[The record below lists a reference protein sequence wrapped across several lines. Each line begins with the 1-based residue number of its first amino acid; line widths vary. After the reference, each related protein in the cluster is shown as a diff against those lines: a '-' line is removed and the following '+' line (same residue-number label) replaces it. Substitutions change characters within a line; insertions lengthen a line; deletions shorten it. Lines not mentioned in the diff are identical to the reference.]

1 MPAVEVKVPMNREVA
16 NATGAIA
23 DDPLFEKSGNDP
35 AAEISQTDQVS
46 KRVRKKAEKLQ
57 RIKDAALALFLTK
70 GFDDATTREIAK
82 IAGVALGTLFNYAE
96 NKRDLLFL
104 ICNDEL
110 EATVVEAEQG
120 IDPALSFL
128 DNVLSI
134 AEYHFVHFARR
145 PEISRYALREMYFYS
160 AGKQVGRFKNSR
172 DNLVTLFRRV
182 VEANLDNGA
191 ISSSDSAETVTSI
204 IYALYQTEVR
214 TYLGHVKPDPDAAKD
229 RFAQQIKILLKGLG
243 PKDEA
248 FVLKRH
254 RQR

>member
-1 MPAVEVKVPMNREVA
+1 MNVPAHKKPDTKMA
-16 NATGAIA
+16 A
-23 DDPLFEKSGNDP
+23 D
-35 AAEISQTDQVS
+35 ISQSDQIS
-46 KRVRKKAEKLQ
+46 KRVRKKAEKLE

-70 GFDDATTREIAK
+70 GFDDATTREIANL
-82 IAGVALGTLFNYAE
+82 AGVALGTIFNYAE

-110 EATVVEAEQG
+110 EATVIEAEQG

-160 AGKQVGRFKNSR
+160 AGKQVGRFKKSR
-172 DNLVTLFRRV
+172 DNLVTLFQRV
-182 VEANLDNGA
+182 VEDNLAKDTIRCA
-191 ISSSDSAETVTSI
+191 DSTETVTSI

-214 TYLGHVKPDPDAAKD
+214 TYLGHPKPDPDAAKQ
-229 RFAQQIKILLKGLG
+229 RFAQQIKILLNGLG
-243 PKDEA
+243 PKEEV
-248 FVLKRH
+248 FVLRRH